1 MDQATAMYHIFLA
14 CDKALLQDT
23 FTSPGWGS
31 AIIYFLSSQKVK
43 TNNDTTSPKPR
54 GSWTLAKTVEW
65 DLLPQGL
72 YAWIIK
78 LYPLL
83 GSLKDTW
90 CCKDYLTFHLQ
101 KTVEFSHR
109 LLCIH
114 PAGVREIKSK
124 VNTQES
130 TVIILCNNVIF
141 SENYM
146 REQKRRFLG
155 LKVKAASI

>member
-1 MDQATAMYHIFLA
+1 MKHSLDFFNSSPSSWIKLQLCITFSLHVT
-14 CDKALLQDT
+14 ALLQGT

-43 TNNDTTSPKPR
+43 TNNDMTSPKPR
-54 GSWTLAKTVEW
+54 GSWTLAKTVQWEH
-65 DLLPQGL
+65 LPQGL

-78 LYPLL
+78 FYPLL

-90 CCKDYLTFHLQ
+90 CYMDYLTFHLQ

-114 PAGVREIKSK
+114 PAGASEVKSK

-141 SENYM
+141 SEWEN
-146 REQKRRFLG
+146 K
-155 LKVKAASI
+155 K